1 MATKTVTIVRDERYP
16 DYDLYVDYKSKIYPT
31 IEVDE
36 ELYKEYIEASNRY
49 GDVQEKLAK
58 LYAKANKKANS

>member
-1 MATKTVTIVRDERYP
+1 MATRTVTIVCDEQYP
-16 DYDLYVDYKSKIYPT
+16 DYDLYIDYKSKVHPT
-31 IEVDE
+31 VEVDE

-58 LYAKANKKANS
+58 LYAKAKKTNS

>member
-1 MATKTVTIVRDERYP
+1 MATKTVTIARYERYP
-16 DYDLYVDYKSKIYPT
+16 DYALYVDYKSKVYPT

-58 LYAKANKKANS
+58 LYAEAN